1 MIEEFAFVLMHDVET
16 SQLIFIAN
24 RMSGFYLVHG
34 IERNFRTTCGF
45 VTLIVTLTVLLCL
58 YLIEI
63 LLSVFFIRDLLF
75 YH

>member
-16 SQLIFIAN
+16 SQLIFIAD

-45 VTLIVTLTVLLCL
+45 LIVTLTVLLCL

-63 LLSVFFIRDLLF
+63 LLSGFFIRDLLF